1 MIAFCFAEKKGYSK
15 FGSYTG
21 NGNADGA
28 FIYTGFK
35 PALVIVKRSSAV
47 EDWKMFDNK
56 RPGYN
61 LTNLRLKPNGSETE
75 ASSGGFDFTSNGFK
89 ARSTDAAENASGST
103 YIYMA
108 FAEEPLVSS
117 NDIPATAR

>member
-1 MIAFCFAEKKGYSK
+1 M
-15 FGSYTG
+15 
-21 NGNADGA
+21 
-28 FIYTGFK
+28 
-35 PALVIVKRSSAV
+35 KRSSAT

-61 LTNLRLKPNGSETE
+61 LTSLRLKPNGSESE

-103 YIYMA
+103 YVYMA

-117 NDIPATAR
+117 NNIPATAR